1 MYVISAL
8 IANSLKAK
16 MLFVKGTKHCQG
28 LVHAPP
34 PVETKMSLWNWMV
47 HCQGLVL
54 PSKQTP
60 HVTVRDWRR
69 TGNILMLA
77 RSPPKKED
85 AGMLP
90 AMLNP
95 SGPLRVSLAGPSG
108 ACYRTEALEFLA
120 LLAFCVAGH
129 CRIVLLPSFGWL
141 LYLVL
146 LRGITGT

>member
-1 MYVISAL
+1 MLSHSDFQISAL

-90 AMLNP
+90 AMLGQAVHCAYHWP
-95 SGPLRVSLAGPSG
+95 VLVAHATLRKPLN
-108 ACYRTEALEFLA
+108 F
-120 LLAFCVAGH
+120 
-129 CRIVLLPSFGWL
+129 
-141 LYLVL
+141 
-146 LRGITGT
+146 